1 MFNLGAQQTSLE
13 VDRVPFIPLSKENNI
28 RKGFFEH
35 WEFLAL
41 GDTLPSNL
49 KGLKREPESKGK

>member
-1 MFNLGAQQTSLE
+1 MPLE
-13 VDRVPFIPLSKENNI
+13 TERVPFITLSKENNI

-41 GDTLPSNL
+41 RDALPSNL
-49 KGLKREPESKGK
+49 KGLKREPESKGKG